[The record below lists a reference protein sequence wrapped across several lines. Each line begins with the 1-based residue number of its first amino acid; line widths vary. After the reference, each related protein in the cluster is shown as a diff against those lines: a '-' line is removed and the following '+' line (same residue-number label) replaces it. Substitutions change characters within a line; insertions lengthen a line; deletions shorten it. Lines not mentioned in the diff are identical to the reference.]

1 MDKDIGRIIEVRG
14 VDVKAKLFRLLP
26 PYLIKNGQVVS
37 APKINSFVKTK
48 VGLDTIICQVIG
60 EYNIE
65 KEDRTLDH
73 FLDLKVKGYIEKGKF
88 IQGLRMLPIVS
99 SNLSLLNNDD
109 YSIVYNNDLTYS
121 FPIGDDL
128 FEVNKAVFLKYNEI
142 IPSHVGIFGNTGSG
156 KSNTL
161 SSILSNYVKELS
173 KYRSSNAKVL
183 VFDLNNEYG
192 KDAICNETEK
202 VIYNLTTR
210 TDSKKKIPF
219 KFCDISEDDFCIL
232 LNATVKTQAP
242 TLKNAFRM
250 MKKDNDISYYRGY
263 IARILKN
270 NRRDLFFSIRMH
282 LGDYLKNVDEI
293 SWYSKSDIFYVDI
306 GSGRWMYSN
315 QDEFEIEVIN
325 KIIIDIPNEPLDR
338 ILFELCF
345 SIAKECEHGIN
356 SDYLLPLLHR
366 AEKLFSDLKKVFDF
380 ESSNDLFENK
390 SIAIIQLANTNMD
403 MEMIIPSLITNVI
416 FQNQLKAKGEGEV
429 NSIINVVIDEAHN
442 ILYKDDE
449 SILHN
454 SVLASFEKVVKEGR
468 KFGVFL
474 MIASQRPSDISNTVL
489 SQLHN
494 YFIHKLV
501 NPNDLFQ
508 IRKTV
513 AFLDENA
520 LNFLTILAPGECIL
534 SGTALKMP
542 SFVHVYELEE
552 KTKPNS
558 SNVILFGESGIISKK
573 K

>member
-1 MDKDIGRIIEVRG
+1 MNKDIGRIVEVRG

-26 PYLIKNGQVVS
+26 PYLIRNGQVVS

-65 KEDRTLDH
+65 KEDKTLDH

-128 FEVNKAVFLKYNEI
+128 FEVNKSVYLKYNDI
-142 IPSHVGIFGNTGSG
+142 IPSHIGIFGNTGSG

-161 SSILSNYVKELS
+161 SNILYNYMTELS
-173 KYRSSNAKVL
+173 KYESSSAKVL
-183 VFDLNNEYG
+183 IFDLNNEYG
-192 KDAICNETEK
+192 KDSVCAES
-202 VIYNLTTR
+202 
-210 TDSKKKIPF
+210 DSKKKIPF
-219 KFCDISEDDFCIL
+219 KFSDISEDDFCVL

-250 MKKDNDISYYRGY
+250 MKKNKDTSYYREY
-263 IARILKN
+263 ISRILKN
-270 NRRDLFFSIRMH
+270 NRRDLFFSIRMY
-282 LGDYLKNVDEI
+282 LGDYLKNIDEI
-293 SWYSKSDIFYVDI
+293 SWYSKEDVFYVDK
-306 GSGRWMYSN
+306 GSGRWLFSN
-315 QDEFEIEVIN
+315 QDEFENEIIN
-325 KIIIDIPNEPLDR
+325 KIIINIPSEPLDR

-366 AEKLFSDLKKVFDF
+366 AEKLFSDLKKVFNF
-380 ESSNDLFENK
+380 ESSDDLFEDK
-390 SIAIIQLANTNMD
+390 YIAIIQLANTNID

-416 FQNQLKAKGEGEV
+416 FQNQLNVKGEGEV
-429 NSIINVVIDEAHN
+429 NSIINIVIDEAHN
-442 ILYKDDE
+442 ILYKDNE
-449 SILHN
+449 SIVHN
-454 SVLASFEKVVKEGR
+454 SVLSSFEKVVKEGR

-542 SFVHVYELEE
+542 SFIHVYELEE

-558 SNVILFGESGIISKK
+558 SNVILFGEKGIISK
-573 K
+573 